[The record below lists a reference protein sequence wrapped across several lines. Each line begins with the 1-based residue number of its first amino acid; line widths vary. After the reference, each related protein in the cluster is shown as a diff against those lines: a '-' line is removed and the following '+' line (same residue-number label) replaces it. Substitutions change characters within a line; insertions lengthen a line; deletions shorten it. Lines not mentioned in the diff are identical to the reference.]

1 MRMEVRWVIVGGGSS
16 DRGGYDYDDD
26 EVQLCWTSVDGVR
39 RRGVR

>member
-1 MRMEVRWVIVGGGSS
+1 MRMEVRGVIVGGGLSG
-16 DRGGYDYDDD
+16 RGGYDRDDD